1 MNDTN
6 VEIEMN
12 KLEAFNNEDYITDS
26 YVTLLRKRYNKQLHV
41 QQQSVDELKSILSML
56 ETENST
62 KNSNIFEKIKQLIVT
77 LEVTRYAQSLFPP
90 SLTHSLTNLLTHSLT
105 DNT

>member
-26 YVTLLRKRYNKQLHV
+26 YVAILRKRYNKQLLV
-41 QQQSVDELKSILSML
+41 QQQSVDELKSILSLL

-62 KNSNIFEKIKQLIVT
+62 KSSNISEKLKQLIVT
-77 LEVTRYAQSLFPP
+77 LEVTRYASSPFLYLFTHP
-90 SLTHSLTNLLTHSLT
+90 LTYLIKIVTINS
-105 DNT
+105 

>member
-26 YVTLLRKRYNKQLHV
+26 YVAILRKRYNKQLLV
-41 QQQSVDELKSILSML
+41 QQQSVDELKSILSLL
-56 ETENST
+56 ETENSL
-62 KNSNIFEKIKQLIVT
+62 KSSNISEKLKQLIVT
-77 LEVTRYAQSLFPP
+77 LEVTRYEPSQFPYLFTHP
-90 SLTHSLTNLLTHSLT
+90 LTYIHYT
-105 DNT
+105 